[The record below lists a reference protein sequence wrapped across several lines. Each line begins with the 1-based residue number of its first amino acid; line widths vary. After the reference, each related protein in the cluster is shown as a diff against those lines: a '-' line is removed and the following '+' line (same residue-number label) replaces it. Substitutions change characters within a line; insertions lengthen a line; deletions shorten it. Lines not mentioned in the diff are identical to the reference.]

1 MKPLY
6 RKTSYGAPG
15 RIVTILLFVITFM
28 SFALNSVPAQCAG
41 IFYDILTLLDGCWG
55 CDLTSHPPGELS
67 VPVASLPLAA
77 ITIESYANGSYT
89 LPDAQYPFW
98 YGTITSSEYS
108 KASAVAF
115 PGLIGLSVSSSASLS
130 PSSIEVCGSMGCL
143 ETNTPTRAGSSA
155 VAQIGF
161 KDVLNVMKPGVPTG
175 TPVNLKMTKVWEG
188 ELNTTNPLLQVY
200 LRIVTQDPCDSGYD
214 TDTYYGAGHFKDGH
228 TLYLSIPNGHSCP
241 FYTSLSG
248 SSQSL
253 AGWVLNQ
260 GTGWLPSHSS
270 SVTAMNT
277 FAYYIDVLT
286 PGASYWTDSG
296 TIYPTSDSVHLDINP
311 TGTGSGSIKSS
322 PSGIDCGPTCSAY
335 YPPGST
341 VMLTATPAADGSIF
355 SGWSDNPDCTDG
367 SVFMA
372 TTKSCTGTFD
382 LCPGTTRASVGS
394 TNYDS
399 IGLAYGGAATNGD
412 TIKVLASNQQEG
424 PIDFHSGKSVALIG
438 GYDCLLNNIVS
449 YTVVTGSITIS
460 TGDVTIA
467 NIHIR

>member
-1 MKPLY
+1 MKPIY
-6 RKTSYGAPG
+6 RETSYNTPG

-28 SFALNSVPAQCAG
+28 SFALNSVPAKCANTSYH
-41 IFYDILTLLDGCWG
+41 IWTFLRGCQG
-55 CDLTSHPPGELS
+55 CDLNSHPARDLNLGGPL
-67 VPVASLPLAA
+67 PVFPN
-77 ITIESYANGSYT
+77 TIESYTDGSYT
-89 LPDAQYPFW
+89 FPDVLNPHL
-98 YGTITSSEYS
+98 YGTLITEEYA
-108 KASAVAF
+108 KAIAYAF
-115 PGLIGLSVSSSASLS
+115 YGRLGMSLSSSAKLS
-130 PSSIEVCGSMGCL
+130 PQSMEFCFGTCAQIQTPAVL
-143 ETNTPTRAGSSA
+143 ESWAQ
-155 VAQIGF
+155 AQIGF
-161 KDVLNVMKPGVPTG
+161 TEVLTVNFPGVPFG
-175 TPVNLKMTKVWEG
+175 TEVNFKFSTVWEG
-188 ELNTTNPLLQVY
+188 AFNTTDPDISAY
-200 LRIVTQDPCDSGYD
+200 FTIFITDPCSSKPWITDYEAPGSFHGGNFVSG
-214 TDTYYGAGHFKDGH
+214 
-228 TLYLSIPNGHSCP
+228 SIPNGSSCL
-241 FYTSLSG
+241 FSIKLFG
-248 SSQSL
+248 LSQSL
-253 AGWVLNQ
+253 AGWVLEN
-260 GTGWLPSHSS
+260 GTQFLPSHAGGL
-270 SVTAMNT
+270 TAMST

-286 PGASYWTDSG
+286 PGASYYTESG

-399 IGLAYGGAATNGD
+399 ISLAYGGVATNGD

-467 NIHIR
+467 GIRIQ